1 MKTNNRLNT
10 YIVNTIATTS
20 NNSMNKIFIYIFLAI
35 VSFGTINAQ
44 ESSDTLDVLDYTEKL
59 DYEIGSV
66 EVIGAPDRDPKA
78 IKSIAGLKAG
88 EKIKIPGLVI
98 PKAVKALMRL
108 RLFDDVQ
115 IIQKSVDDNVVHLA
129 IVLVERPT
137 LARYSYKGV
146 KKSKH
151 DDLND
156 IVRNILNKGGIV
168 TDAQKNLAMK
178 KLTKYFVDKG
188 KLDAKVTVSELPDEN
203 NKKAVRLVFDIDKG
217 KRVKVQ
223 NIEFTGNKEVGNRKL
238 RKKMKNTKRKG
249 TWFRK
254 TKFIKEDYEEDKNN
268 IIAHYNSLGFRD
280 ARILKDSVWREDDGD
295 IRIHLDIFEGNRYYF
310 RNIVWKGNSL
320 YTDDQ
325 LETVLGISKGDAYDP
340 ELLQNRLTYS
350 LDGRDI
356 SSLYMDDGYLFFDIK
371 PTEVSVENDSIDI
384 EMRIY
389 EGPQATINEVIIR
402 GNDRTHEH
410 VVRRMIRTRPGKKF
424 SRSDIIRSQ
433 REIINLGYFSPEN
446 MPINTPVNPQ
456 RGTVDIEYVLEE
468 RPSDQLELSAGY
480 GGASGLIGT
489 LGVTFNNFSIR
500 NLKNRQTWS
509 PLPQG
514 DGQKLSLRIQSN
526 SRFFRSYNFS
536 FTEPWLGGKKPN
548 SLTVGAVHSAID
560 YSQFGQGALK
570 ITRVFAGLGTQL
582 KWPDDFFSR
591 STTLNLESIKLD
603 DYQSSVFQVRQDDG
617 NFITIRDGNFKNFS
631 ITQNITR
638 SSISDPLFPRRGSR
652 VSLSL
657 QLTPPYSL
665 FRGDDYYLLSAEEK
679 QQIIDVA
686 NDQNGTVFP
695 LTPEEEDR
703 LISSTEN
710 ARKYE
715 WLEYHKWKF
724 NSEWYFNVVDKLVF
738 MTSIKMGFLGSYNSD
753 LGTPPFE
760 RFQLGGDGLS
770 NQNSALTG
778 TEIISLRGYDTR
790 EINGGRPAT
799 IYDKFTVELR
809 YPLSLNPSSTI
820 YAKIFAQGGNAWE
833 NFSDFN
839 PFDMNRSFGGGL
851 RVFLPMFGLL
861 GFDYGI
867 GFDRNLPE
875 GTGIGEYARFNIVLG
890 FEPE

>member
-1 MKTNNRLNT
+1 MKRFSL
-10 YIVNTIATTS
+10 
-20 NNSMNKIFIYIFLAI
+20 FIFLAFI
-35 VSFGTINAQ
+35 TLGTVQAQ
-44 ESSDTLDVLDYTEKL
+44 ESSDTLEVLDYTEKNE
-59 DYEIGSV
+59 YEIGSV
-66 EVIGAPDRDPKA
+66 EVVGAPDRDPKA
-78 IKSIAGLKAG
+78 IKSIAGLKVG
-88 EKIKIPGLVI
+88 DKIQLPGLVV

-115 IIQKSVDDNVVHLA
+115 IIQKSLDGDVVHLT

-168 TDAQKNLAMK
+168 NDAQKNLAVK
-178 KLTKYFVDKG
+178 KITKYFVDKG
-188 KLDAKVTVSELPDEN
+188 KLDAKVKVDEIPDDSKPN
-203 NKKAVRLVFDIDKG
+203 SIRLVFDINVG
-217 KRVKVQ
+217 ERVKVQ
-223 NIEFTGNKEVGNRKL
+223 DITFTGNSEVGNRKL

-254 TKFIKEDYEEDKNN
+254 TKFIKEDYEEDKESVV
-268 IIAHYNSLGFRD
+268 AYYNTLGFRD
-280 ARILKDSVWREDDGD
+280 AKILNDSIWREEDGD
-295 IRIHLDIFEGNRYYF
+295 IRIHIDLNEGNRYYF

-320 YTDDQ
+320 FTDDQ
-325 LETVLGISKGDAYDP
+325 LSSVLGIVKGDAYDP

-371 PTEVSVENDSIDI
+371 PTEVAIDNDSIDI

-500 NLKNRQTWS
+500 NLKNRQSWS

-526 SRFFRSYNFS
+526 SRFFRSYNFT

-548 SLTVGAVHSAID
+548 SLTVGAVRSAID

-570 ITRVFAGLGTQL
+570 ITRIFAGLGSQMR
-582 KWPDDFFSR
+582 WPDDFFSR
-591 STTLNLESIKLD
+591 STTLNLETISLD
-603 DYQSSVFQVRQDDG
+603 DYQNSVFQVQTDEG
-617 NFITIRDGNFKNFS
+617 NFVRIRDGSFKNFS
-631 ITQNITR
+631 ITQNFTR

-652 VSLSL
+652 VSLSI

-665 FRGDDYYLLSAEEK
+665 FRGSDFFRLTEEEK
-679 QQIIDVA
+679 QQIIADKE
-686 NDQNGTVFP
+686 DERGPVFP
-695 LTPEEEDR
+695 LSQDDKDQIISEE
-703 LISSTEN
+703 EN
-710 ARKYE
+710 ARKFE

-724 NSEWYFNVVDKLVF
+724 NSEWYFNVTGKLVF
-738 MTSIKMGFLGSYNSD
+738 MTQVKMGFLGSYNSD
-753 LGTPPFE
+753 IGAPPFE
-760 RFQLGGDGLS
+760 RFELGGDGLA
-770 NQNSALTG
+770 NQNNALTG
-778 TEIISLRGYDTR
+778 TEIIALRGYDPR

-799 IYDKFTVELR
+799 IYDKFTIELR

-820 YAKIFAQGGNAWE
+820 YGKIFAQGGNAWE

-839 PFDMNRSFGGGL
+839 PFDMNRSFGAGL

-875 GTGIGEYARFNIVLG
+875 GTGVGEYARFNIVLG

>member
-1 MKTNNRLNT
+1 MKYNNRLIT
-10 YIVNTIATTS
+10 DIVNTIAIS
-20 NNSMNKIFIYIFLAI
+20 SMNRMNKFFICIVLALLT
-35 VSFGTINAQ
+35 SGTAFSQ
-44 ESSDTLDVLDYTEKL
+44 TPADTLDILNYSEKNE
-59 DYEIGSV
+59 YEIGSV
-66 EVIGAPDRDPKA
+66 EVLGAPNRDPKA
-78 IKSIAGLKAG
+78 IRSIAGLKVG
-88 EKIKIPGLVI
+88 EKIQLPGSNI

-115 IIQKSVDDNVVHLA
+115 IIQKGVDGEVVHLA

-137 LARYSYKGV
+137 LARYSYRGV

-168 TDAQKNLAMK
+168 TDAQKNLAASK
-178 KLTKYFVDKG
+178 IAKFYKDKG
-188 KLDAKVTVSELPDEN
+188 KLDATVEVIELPDESKEN
-203 NKKAVRLVFDIDKG
+203 SVRLVFDINKG
-217 KRVKVQ
+217 ERVKVQ
-223 NIEFTGNKEVGNRKL
+223 DITFEGNKEVGNRKL

-254 TKFIKEDYEEDKNN
+254 TKFIQEDYEEDKES
-268 IIAHYNSLGFRD
+268 IVAYYNSLGFRD
-280 ARILKDSVWREDDGD
+280 AKILKDSVWREPDGD
-295 IRIHLDIFEGNRYYF
+295 IRVHLNINEGNRYYF
-310 RNIVWKGNSL
+310 RNIAWKGNSL

-325 LETVLGISKGDAYDP
+325 LASVLGISKGDAYDP
-340 ELLQNRLTYS
+340 ELLQNRLSYS

-356 SSLYMDDGYLFFDIK
+356 SSLYMDDGYLFFDIQ
-371 PTEVSVENDSIDI
+371 PTEVAVENDSIDI

-389 EGPQATINEVIIR
+389 EGPQATINEVIIK

-500 NLKNRQTWS
+500 NLKNRQSWS

-526 SRFFRSYNFS
+526 SRFFRSYNFT

-548 SLTVGAVHSAID
+548 SLTVGAVRSAID
-560 YSQFGQGALK
+560 YSQFGQGSLK
-570 ITRVFAGLGTQL
+570 ITRGFAGLGTQL

-591 STTLNLESIKLD
+591 STTLNLESIALD
-603 DYQSSVFQVRQDDG
+603 DYQSSVFGIRREDGTLVRIE
-617 NFITIRDGNFKNFS
+617 NGNFKNFS
-631 ITQNITR
+631 ITQNFTR
-638 SSISDPLFPRRGSR
+638 SSISDPLYPRRGSR

-657 QLTPPYSL
+657 QATFPYSI
-665 FRGDDYYLLSAEEK
+665 FREEGFYRMSAQEK
-679 QQIIDVA
+679 EDLINRL
-686 NDQNGTVFP
+686 NDERGTVFL
-695 LTPEEEDR
+695 LTPEEEI
-703 LISSTEN
+703 LAIEAEEN
-710 ARKYE
+710 ARKFE

-724 NSEWYFNVVDKLVF
+724 NSEWYFNVADKLVF
-738 MTSIKMGFLGSYNSD
+738 MTSIKMGFLGSYSGD
-753 LGTPPFE
+753 IGIPPFE
-760 RFQLGGDGLS
+760 RFELGGDGLS
-770 NQNSALTG
+770 NQNNALTG
-778 TEIISLRGYDTR
+778 TEIISLRGYDPR
-790 EINGGRPAT
+790 EINNGRPAA

-833 NFSDFN
+833 SFSDFN
-839 PFDMNRSFGGGL
+839 PFDMRRSFGGGL

-867 GFDRNLPE
+867 GFDRNLPDDA
-875 GTGIGEYARFNIVLG
+875 GIGEYARFNIVLG